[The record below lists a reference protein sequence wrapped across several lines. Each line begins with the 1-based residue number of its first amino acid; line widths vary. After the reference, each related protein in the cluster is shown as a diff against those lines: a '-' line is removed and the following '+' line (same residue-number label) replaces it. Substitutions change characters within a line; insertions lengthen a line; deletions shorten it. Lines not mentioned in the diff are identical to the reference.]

1 MDIWYKSL
9 LSPILYLYVV
19 SSMLILL
26 TFFVIAHV
34 NCTKLFHLNLGL
46 CFIGIMRSVVLGK
59 KFKNRDN
66 QYYRFDI

>member
-1 MDIWYKSL
+1 
-9 LSPILYLYVV
+9 
-19 SSMLILL
+19 MLILL

-34 NCTKLFHLNLGL
+34 NCTKLIHLNLGL
-46 CFIGIMRSVVLGK
+46 CFIGIMKSVVLGK